1 MEVSVR
7 VVKHAIQRIDHVH
20 ATTGILTGQGLSR
33 LTGEDAERYKN
44 NLDVRLDAN
53 SIANVGDGTS
63 NSLCS
68 ALTLFQNYL
77 NLVEQDRSAWT
88 WELDREYRVHGS
100 LTIFSSLS
108 MCSPSCPRE
117 VVNPNTQLFW

>member
-1 MEVSVR
+1 MQIA
-7 VVKHAIQRIDHVH
+7 KHTIQRIHHVH

-53 SIANVGDGTS
+53 SIANVSDGNR
-63 NSLCS
+63 NSLYS
-68 ALTLFQNYL
+68 ALTLLQNYL

-88 WELDREYRVHGS
+88 WELDREYRINGPCS
-100 LTIFSSLS
+100 L
-108 MCSPSCPRE
+108 
-117 VVNPNTQLFW
+117 QLTVDV